1 MAELLNTGPE
11 QESRPIQL
19 GKEMARTI
27 CNEFNPLEQNEVIKQ
42 IFDFVLK
49 ERKELINQK
58 NAELLALNKTFEEL
72 IILNK

>member
-1 MAELLNTGPE
+1 MAELSNTGPV

-19 GKEMARTI
+19 GKEMGMHI
-27 CNEFNPLEQNEVIKQ
+27 VKELNPLEQNECVKQ

-72 IILNK
+72 LILNK